1 MTVYMCLYAYNIES
15 QEYFVSD
22 EQSMTPNSIIQ
33 RNVILLDM
41 SVLLFSIVRGVRV
54 NWRYYELYSNEK

>member
-1 MTVYMCLYAYNIES
+1 MTVYMYLYAYNIES

-33 RNVILLDM
+33 RNVIVGHV
-41 SVLLFSIVRGVRV
+41 SVVVLYCS
-54 NWRYYELYSNEK
+54 WRKDELAVL

>member
-1 MTVYMCLYAYNIES
+1 MTVYMYLYAYNIES

-33 RNVILLDM
+33 RNVIVGHV
-41 SVLLFSIVRGVRV
+41 SVVVLYCL
-54 NWRYYELYSNEK
+54 WRKGELAVL